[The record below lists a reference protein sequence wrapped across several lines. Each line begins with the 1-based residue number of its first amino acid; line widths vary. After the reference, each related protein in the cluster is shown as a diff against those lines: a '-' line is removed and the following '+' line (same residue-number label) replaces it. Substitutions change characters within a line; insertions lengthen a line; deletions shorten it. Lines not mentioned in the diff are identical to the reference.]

1 MNRFI
6 VFTDIDD
13 TLMTT
18 PRKLTSSEGLAPGAV
33 RPDGKVTSYREPQH
47 QALWDHLV
55 SKADVAIPVTARSLE
70 TYRRLTLAFH
80 AEAVLD
86 FGATVLTTNGL
97 PDTDW
102 LEKMQ
107 AQSAKRQT
115 ASLLA
120 TLQGEL
126 VAALKLPPAQLTTE
140 LRVSPE
146 GVPCFLNFRF
156 SVADKPLGA
165 ATVLRWLKAQELRS
179 DVYLHESDRDV
190 TLLPLHV
197 SKRAAVQHVIAH
209 YGYQDDLRIGM
220 GDSLSDVPF
229 MQECHFHVLPT
240 PSRAAASLG
249 GIAYLEST
257 R

>member
-1 MNRFI
+1 MNRLI

-18 PRKLTSSEGLAPGAV
+18 PRKLTSTEGLPPGAV
-33 RPDGKVTSYREPQH
+33 RPDGKITSYLAPQH
-47 QALWDHLV
+47 QALWNHLV
-55 SKADVAIPVTARSLE
+55 RKADVAIPVTARSLE
-70 TYRRLTLAFH
+70 AYRRLTLAFH

-86 FGATVLTTNGL
+86 FGATILNAKGL
-97 PDTDW
+97 PDKDW
-102 LEKMQ
+102 LEQMQ
-107 AQSAKRQT
+107 DQSAKRQT

-126 VAALKLPPAQLTTE
+126 VSALELSPTQLTTE

-146 GVPCFLNFRF
+146 GIPCFLNFRF

-165 ATVLRWLKAQELRS
+165 AVILRWLKAQELRS
-179 DVYLHESDRDV
+179 DVTLHESDRDV

-209 YGYQDDLRIGM
+209 YGYQDDLRVGM

-240 PSRAAASLG
+240 SSRAAASLG